1 MLVELSQLTGI
12 NEGQLSCIENRGYTL
27 TIRNTKTIDRVLKV
41 GEDWLLTGNDINK
54 FYPVNDELIEFLKD
68 YEDVRI

>member
-27 TIRNTKTIDRVLKV
+27 TVRNAKIIGRVLEV
-41 GEDWLLTGNDINK
+41 GEDWLLT
-54 FYPVNDELIEFLKD
+54 
-68 YEDVRI
+68 